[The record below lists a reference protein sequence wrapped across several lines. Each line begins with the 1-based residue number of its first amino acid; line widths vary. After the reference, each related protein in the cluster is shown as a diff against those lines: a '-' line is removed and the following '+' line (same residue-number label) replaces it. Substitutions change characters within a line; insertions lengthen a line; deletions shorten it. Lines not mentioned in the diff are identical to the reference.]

1 MAYSGHNVE
10 MMRRTWLK
18 RKEKKEI
25 EEQKRKEK
33 ALNKARETAL
43 FLKKN
48 YSIESVYLFGS
59 LAWRTKYTAH
69 SDIDL
74 YVKGFPENKSY
85 WDALAKSQRIAMPF
99 PLNIVLEENA
109 RPGMKEKIE
118 KEGILL

>member
-1 MAYSGHNVE
+1 VSYSGHDVE

-18 RKEKKEI
+18 RKEQKNL
-25 EEQKRKEK
+25 EEQKRKEE
-33 ALNKARETAL
+33 ALRKAREIAQ
-43 FLKKN
+43 FLKN
-48 YSIESVYLFGS
+48 YYNIESVYLFGS
-59 LAWRTKYTAH
+59 LAWRTKYTVH

-85 WDALAKSQRIAMPF
+85 WAALAKSQRIAMPF

-118 KEGILL
+118 TEGIIL